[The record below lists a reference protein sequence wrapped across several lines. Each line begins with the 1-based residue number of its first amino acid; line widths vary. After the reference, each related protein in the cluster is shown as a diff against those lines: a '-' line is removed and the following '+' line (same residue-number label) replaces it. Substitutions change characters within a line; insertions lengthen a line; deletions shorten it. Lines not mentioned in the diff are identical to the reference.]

1 MPVSCPEAL
10 NQDTTDPDHLEEK
23 IWKER
28 RCSEDWKKVY
38 STGWVIKR
46 KLCLHTLAR
55 EDVTRSHVGRILVY
69 DWLKRR
75 GLMIALTKEAQP
87 L

>member
-1 MPVSCPEAL
+1 MPEACPEAL
-10 NQDTTDPDHLEEK
+10 NQDATNPDHLEEK
-23 IWKER
+23 IREER
-28 RCSEDWKKVY
+28 RSSEDWKKVY
-38 STGWVIKR
+38 STGWQIKR
-46 KLCLHTLAR
+46 KVR